1 MSVEAVETRVTVRPA
16 RYVKLPLAEAVTG
29 FSVAAMET
37 KIARGVWLE
46 NREYVRAPDKSV
58 LIDLQGYE
66 LWAAGQRRAG

>member
-1 MSVEAVETRVTVRPA
+1 MEAVEARVAVRPA
-16 RYVKLPLAEAVTG
+16 RYVKLPLAEAATG

-46 NREYVRAPDKSV
+46 GHEYVRAPDKSI
-58 LIDLQGYE
+58 LIDLRGYE

>member
-1 MSVEAVETRVTVRPA
+1 
-16 RYVKLPLAEAVTG
+16 LPLAEVATG

-46 NREYVRAPDKSV
+46 GHEYVRAPDKSV